1 MDQPQVAAHSPKKA
15 ALSIYNAVL
24 AFIVHAIGGAVV
36 FMVLAGLAFGLGQF
50 VHHLGVW
57 GADPILVT
65 CLGALEY
72 VIFGAD
78 ALCMLFFIY
87 SAVRAAYAEIKQ

>member
-1 MDQPQVAAHSPKKA
+1 MDQNSQKVHSIKVSAAA
-15 ALSIYNAVL
+15 IYNAVL
-24 AFIVHAIGGAVV
+24 AFIVHAVGGAIIFV
-36 FMVLAGLAFGLGQF
+36 VLAGLAFGLGRF
-50 VHHLGVW
+50 VHHLAEW

-72 VIFGAD
+72 VVFGAD

-87 SAVRAAYAEIKQ
+87 SAVKAGYKEMQ

>member
-1 MDQPQVAAHSPKKA
+1 MDEPQEKVHSLRKSA
-15 ALSIYNAVL
+15 RSIYNAVL
-24 AFIVHAIGGAVV
+24 AFIVHAVGGAVIFV
-36 FMVLAGLAFGLGQF
+36 VLAGLAFGLGQF
-50 VHHLGVW
+50 VRHLAAW

-72 VIFGAD
+72 VVFGAD

-87 SAVRAAYAEIKQ
+87 SAVRAGYKEMQ